1 MELIFGFKAL
11 YNCTVSRFTNFMFYL
26 VLCCARAT
34 VGGKDILTG
43 VCVTYYYRH
52 HGFVPEQQQ

>member
-1 MELIFGFKAL
+1 MQFHVLQISCFH
-11 YNCTVSRFTNFMFYL
+11 L
-26 VLCCARAT
+26 VLCCARAI

-43 VCVTYYYRH
+43 VCVNYYYRH